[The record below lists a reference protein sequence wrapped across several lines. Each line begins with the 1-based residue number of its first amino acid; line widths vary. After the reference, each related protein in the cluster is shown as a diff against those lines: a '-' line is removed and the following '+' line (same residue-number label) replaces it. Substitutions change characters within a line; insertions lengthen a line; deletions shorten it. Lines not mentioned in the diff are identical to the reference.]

1 MFTWTDCDGKQH
13 TINHRVADFDQELVA
28 LSLKEGAIVNV
39 STPGGAFNFSSVSFA
54 RALRT
59 AMAGDTLIFPCGKVM
74 QVTE

>member
-13 TINHRVADFDQELVA
+13 TVSHSVADFDQELVA

-39 STPGGAFNFSSVSFA
+39 STHSGAFNFSSVSFA

-59 AMAGDTLIFPCGKVM
+59 ADKGDTLIFPCGKVM
-74 QVTE
+74 QVTD